1 MRESQIFLRC
11 HGENDEN
18 HMQRF
23 CQMLNGGGENDER
36 SKRIVKTARVVGRLY
51 AMQLEE
57 LDVL

>member
-1 MRESQIFLRC
+1 MRPDFTIS
-11 HGENDEN
+11 HGGNDEN

-23 CQMLNGGGENDER
+23 YQMLNMVAVNDER